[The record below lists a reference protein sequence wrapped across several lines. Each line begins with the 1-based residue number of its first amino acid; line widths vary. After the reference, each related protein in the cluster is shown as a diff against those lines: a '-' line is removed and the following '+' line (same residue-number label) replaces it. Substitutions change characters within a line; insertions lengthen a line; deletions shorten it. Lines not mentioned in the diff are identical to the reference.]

1 MATTMQVA
9 PVNPKNSAVVKRRA
23 MTCGWVGTMPVASID
38 TNSLV
43 FMTTPLIRN
52 DSAASLKQRH
62 ALAHDFY
69 SIRGVAGLR
78 PRTNFYAQPYLPAQE
93 TRPKQCANQRG
104 KRHAEQVPDSPE
116 RDAHLGAVEA
126 IGHRREGSREHAARP
141 ASEPEPG
148 WRESADCPEYGDER
162 RHRQQ
167 QDIEWAG
174 TPRVAHDK

>member
-1 MATTMQVA
+1 MATTMHVA

-52 DSAASLKQRH
+52 DSAAALKQRH

-69 SIRGVAGLR
+69 SFRGVAGLR
-78 PRTNFYAQPYLPAQE
+78 PCANLYAQRDDLPAQE
-93 TRPKQCANQRG
+93 TRPKQCADQRG
-104 KRHAEQVPDSPE
+104 KRHAEQVPDGPE

-126 IGHRREGSREHAARP
+126 IGHRREGTREHAAGP
-141 ASEPEPG
+141 ASVP
-148 WRESADCPEYGDER
+148 
-162 RHRQQ
+162 
-167 QDIEWAG
+167 
-174 TPRVAHDK
+174 

>member
-52 DSAASLKQRH
+52 DSEATALPAVKQRH
-62 ALAHDFY
+62 ALTHDFY
-69 SIRGVAGLR
+69 SFRGVAGLR
-78 PRTNFYAQPYLPAQE
+78 PRSIFYAELYLPAQE
-93 TRPKQCANQRG
+93 TRPKQCTDQRG
-104 KRHAEQVPDSPE
+104 QRHAEQVPDGPE

-126 IGHRREGSREHAARP
+126 IGHRREGSREHAARCP
-141 ASEPEPG
+141 REPQPG
-148 WRESADCPEYGDER
+148 WRESADCPEHSNKC

-167 QDIEWAG
+167 QDIERTG
-174 TPRVAHDK
+174 